1 MKLGLGAVHN
11 IHSLKNDND
20 NTMKKN
26 TLRINCTNVLS
37 SLSRFLNCSYCNIVL
52 LFRAIATEHHYTLY

>member
-20 NTMKKN
+20 NTMKKKYVKN
-26 TLRINCTNVLS
+26 
-37 SLSRFLNCSYCNIVL
+37 
-52 LFRAIATEHHYTLY
+52 